1 MKANMFSK
9 NLNMASFGYR
19 KTKPE
24 TKRKNREEYKKL
36 YSTEIKWLKENL
48 NLLKDD
54 KFMIDM
60 YTILVTGSRKMTPK
74 MITAVRKNVNSPQYD
89 VGVHLTFTCEYD
101 TLRWSAISTT
111 DPQSGLVDAEGY
123 LWRTREDSIRHV
135 TEKAA
140 EAEMR
145 AQIDRAIEAGIDVT
159 HIDTHMGSV
168 VHPKFISSYLK
179 LADEYGVP
187 AFLPNITK
195 ERLSQLA
202 EGETADDYVEV
213 LEKIDKGQVPTLDAI
228 IINTLIDMD
237 DKKAYYRE
245 LIDDLK
251 PGLTH
256 LLFHPA
262 KKGDEL
268 NAIADTFASRNADY
282 LAFSDPEMKV
292 YIEEAGISH
301 IGYRDLRAHLGKQ
314 RL

>member
-1 MKANMFSK
+1 MNTFLHKMGFAEDDRVLITHIDDMGFCHAA
-9 NLNMASFGYR
+9 NMASFECLDSGAASCGSVLVNAPWF
-19 KTKPE
+19 PE
-24 TKRKNREEYKKL
+24 AAAICK
-36 YSTEIKWLKENL
+36 
-48 NLLKDD
+48 
-54 KFMIDM
+54 
-60 YTILVTGSRKMTPK
+60 
-74 MITAVRKNVNSPQYD
+74 NSPQYD

-213 LEKIDKGQVPTLDAI
+213 LEKIDKGQVPTFDEI